1 MSLELGDV
9 SGGPADRVM
18 LLISKIGRLK
28 EAGKVPFALP
38 DAELDD
44 IAARLLRYE
53 AGEEGVV
60 VQADADYLSV
70 LYSRIVES
78 DVWSEANKARMRAEV
93 EAMGVKVDKDEPE
106 EGAR

>member
-1 MSLELGDV
+1 
-9 SGGPADRVM
+9 
-18 LLISKIGRLK
+18 
-28 EAGKVPFALP
+28 
-38 DAELDD
+38 
-44 IAARLLRYE
+44 
-53 AGEEGVV
+53 VV